1 MEARARFTSH
11 GSVVPRNRWG
21 VPLLDARLGG
31 PAEGFAHRLR
41 GHRPAAVF
49 LAAIVAGLVVLFLI
63 GIALGILVTDV
74 LLHAGG
80 LARTDESF
88 VGTVVAERT
97 PFLTDV
103 SEVGSA
109 LGGAPFLPILV
120 GTIAL
125 ACALLRKWR
134 IAAFVAFALMVE
146 SATYRVTSL
155 AVPRERPDVTRLD
168 DLPANDSFPSGHTAA
183 SVAVYV
189 GLALLVTSR
198 FHNRGMRLLAWTVA
212 ILVPVY
218 VASARIYRGMHHP
231 LDVAGGVLI
240 GLGALLVLLFAC
252 RAAGVA
258 HEARSPQRAPVAMR
272 YPRHPTRRS
281 SRWLRT

>member
-1 MEARARFTSH
+1 VEARARFTN
-11 GSVVPRNRWG
+11 GDVEPRNRWA

-31 PAEGFAHRLR
+31 PAERFAVRLR

-49 LAAIVAGLVVLFLI
+49 VAAILAGLVVLFLI
-63 GIALGILVTDV
+63 GIALGILVIDV

-80 LARTDESF
+80 LARTDESV
-88 VGTVVAERT
+88 VGTIVAERT
-97 PFLTDV
+97 PFLTDA

-120 GTIAL
+120 ATIAL
-125 ACALLRKWR
+125 VCALLRKWR
-134 IAAFVAFALMVE
+134 IAAFAVFALAVE

-198 FHNRGMRLLAWTVA
+198 FRNRGVRLLAWAVA
-212 ILVPVY
+212 ILVPVF
-218 VASARIYRGMHHP
+218 VGFARMYRGMHHP

-258 HEARSPQRAPVAMR
+258 HEARSPQREPVAMR
-272 YPRHPTRRS
+272 YPRHATRR
-281 SRWLRT
+281 RFKWLRT